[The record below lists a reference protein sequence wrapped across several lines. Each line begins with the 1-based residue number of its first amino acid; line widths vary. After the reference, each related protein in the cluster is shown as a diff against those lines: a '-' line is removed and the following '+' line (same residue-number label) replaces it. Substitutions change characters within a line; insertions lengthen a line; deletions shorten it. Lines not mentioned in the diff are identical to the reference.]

1 MRIENESNFLMQ
13 DVYDYLME
21 NHASIGTN
29 FVDEFP
35 ETWADDDNGVIYLA
49 KTSGVALYKITME
62 RV

>member
-1 MRIENESNFLMQ
+1 MKDDKNFLMS

-21 NHASIGTN
+21 NPQFIGTN

-35 ETWADDDNGVIYLA
+35 ETWSDEEEGVIYLA
-49 KTSGVALYKITME
+49 KKSGVALYKITME